1 MSGIHDM
8 NLQTIDLNLLLVFE
22 ALMEE
27 RGVTR
32 AARRVGLSQPAMSN
46 ALARLR
52 RTFDDPLFVRT
63 TEGMSPT
70 PAAQSLIGPVRTA
83 LAQLRDIFEEKP
95 AFAPTASERLFHV
108 LANDYVE
115 LTLLPPLA
123 RAIRDQASGVSLR
136 LQRSP
141 SVFEPPSANS
151 LAESFDLAIGFFP
164 DALTLDARVR
174 SELLWEDRNV
184 CIARAGRP
192 KIRGRISLRQYA
204 EAEHVAVFYKK
215 QGLGVIDTLLAQ
227 QGLSRR
233 TAVVVPHF
241 ASVPFIVSATD
252 FIATVPERL
261 AQRFSGQL
269 KLQLLRAPI
278 EIPPLRL
285 TLLWHERF
293 HADPA
298 HRWMRELIT
307 KTATRTA
314 EDFIREATRRGAKG

>member
-1 MSGIHDM
+1 
-8 NLQTIDLNLLLVFE
+8 
-22 ALMEE
+22 
-27 RGVTR
+27 
-32 AARRVGLSQPAMSN
+32 MSN

-52 RTFDDPLFVRT
+52 RTFNDPLFVRT

-70 PAAQSLIGPVRTA
+70 PAAQSLIGPVRSA
-83 LAQLRDIFEEKP
+83 LAQLREIFEEKSS
-95 AFAPTASERLFHV
+95 FAPSASHRLFH
-108 LANDYVE
+108 LLTNDYVE
-115 LTLLPPLA
+115 LMMLPLLA
-123 RAIRDQASGVSLR
+123 RAIRGEAGGVSLR
-136 LQRSP
+136 IQRSP
-141 SVFEPPSANS
+141 NVFEPPSAIS

-184 CIARAGRP
+184 CIARANHP
-192 KIRGRISLRQYA
+192 KIRGRVSLRQYA
-204 EAEHVAVFYKK
+204 ETEHVAVFYKK

-227 QGLSRR
+227 KGLSRR

-241 ASVPFIVSATD
+241 TTVPFIVSASD
-252 FIATVPERL
+252 FIATVPDRI
-261 AQRFSGQL
+261 AQRFSRQL
-269 KLQLLRAPI
+269 KLQSLRTPI

-307 KTATRTA
+307 TSARP
-314 EDFIREATRRGAKG
+314 IS

>member
-1 MSGIHDM
+1 
-8 NLQTIDLNLLLVFE
+8 LL
-22 ALMEE
+22 
-27 RGVTR
+27 T
-32 AARRVGLSQPAMSN
+32 
-46 ALARLR
+46 
-52 RTFDDPLFVRT
+52 
-63 TEGMSPT
+63 
-70 PAAQSLIGPVRTA
+70 
-83 LAQLRDIFEEKP
+83 
-95 AFAPTASERLFHV
+95 
-108 LANDYVE
+108 NDYVE

-123 RAIRDQASGVSLR
+123 KAIRDQACGVSLR
-136 LQRSP
+136 VQRSP

-174 SELLWEDRNV
+174 SELLWEDRNI
-184 CIARAGRP
+184 CIARAGHP

-227 QGLSRR
+227 RGLSRR

-241 ASVPFIVSATD
+241 NSVPFIVSASD
-252 FIATVPERL
+252 FIATVPDRL
-261 AQRFSGQL
+261 AQRFSKQL
-269 KLQLLRAPI
+269 KLQSLRAPI

-285 TLLWHERF
+285 TLLWSERF

-307 KTATRTA
+307 RTA
-314 EDFIREATRRGAKG
+314 GKIAEDSE

>member
-1 MSGIHDM
+1 MAGIHSM
-8 NLQTIDLNLLLVFE
+8 NLQTMDLNLLVVFE

-32 AARRVGLSQPAMSN
+32 AANRVGLSQPAMSN

-63 TEGMSPT
+63 PEGMSPT
-70 PAAQSLIGPVRTA
+70 PAAQSLIGPVRSA

-95 AFAPTASERLFHV
+95 AFAPSASERLFQ
-108 LANDYVE
+108 LLTNDYVE
-115 LTLLPPLA
+115 LTLLPPLVK
-123 RAIRDQASGVSLR
+123 AIREQAGGVSLR
-136 LQRSP
+136 VQRSP
-141 SVFEPPSANS
+141 SVFEPPSVNS

-174 SELLWEDRNV
+174 SELLWEDKNV
-184 CIARAGRP
+184 CIARARHP

-227 QGLSRR
+227 RALSRR

-241 ASVPFIVSATD
+241 TTVPFIVSASD

-261 AQRFSGQL
+261 AQRFSKQL
-269 KLQLLRAPI
+269 KLQSLRAPI

-298 HRWMRELIT
+298 HRWMRELI
-307 KTATRTA
+307 ARTTGKIA
-314 EDFIREATRRGAKG
+314 ERSAN

>member
-1 MSGIHDM
+1 M
-8 NLQTIDLNLLLVFE
+8 NLQAIDLNLLVVFE

-32 AARRVGLSQPAMSN
+32 AAKRVGLSQPAMSN

-52 RTFDDPLFVRT
+52 HTFDDPLFVRT
-63 TEGMSPT
+63 TDGMSPT
-70 PAAQSLIGPVRTA
+70 PAAQTLIGPVRSA
-83 LAQLRDIFEEKP
+83 LALLRDLFEERP
-95 AFAPTASERLFHV
+95 AFDPSASERLFH
-108 LANDYVE
+108 LLTNDYVE

-123 RAIRDQASGVSLR
+123 KAIREQAGGVRFRVL
-136 LQRSP
+136 RSP

-184 CIARAGRP
+184 CIARARRP

-261 AQRFSGQL
+261 ARKFSGQL

-298 HRWMRELIT
+298 HSWMREMITYSARLISS
-307 KTATRTA
+307 AGFARA
-314 EDFIREATRRGAKG
+314 R

>member
-1 MSGIHDM
+1 MAGIHSM
-8 NLQTIDLNLLLVFE
+8 NLQTVDLNLLVVFE

-32 AARRVGLSQPAMSN
+32 AANRVGLSQPAMSN

-63 TEGMSPT
+63 PEGMSPT
-70 PAAQSLIGPVRTA
+70 PAAQSLIGPVRSA

-95 AFAPTASERLFHV
+95 AFAPSASERLFH
-108 LANDYVE
+108 LLTNDYVE
-115 LTLLPPLA
+115 LTLLPPLVK
-123 RAIRDQASGVSLR
+123 AIREQAGGVSLR
-136 LQRSP
+136 VQRSP

-174 SELLWEDRNV
+174 SELLWEDKNV
-184 CIARAGRP
+184 CIARARHP

-227 QGLSRR
+227 RALSRR

-241 ASVPFIVSATD
+241 TTVPFIVSASD

-261 AQRFSGQL
+261 AQRFSKQL
-269 KLQLLRAPI
+269 KLQSLRAPI

-293 HADPA
+293 HADPWR
-298 HRWMRELIT
+298 RWMRELI
-307 KTATRTA
+307 ARTSGKIA
-314 EDFIREATRRGAKG
+314 EDSE

>member
-1 MSGIHDM
+1 MIGIHDM
-8 NLQTIDLNLLLVFE
+8 NLQTIDLNLLVVFE

-32 AARRVGLSQPAMSN
+32 AAKRVGLSQPAMSN

-70 PAAQSLIGPVRTA
+70 PAAQSLIGPVRSA

-95 AFAPTASERLFHV
+95 AFAPSASERLFH
-108 LANDYVE
+108 LLTNDYVE
-115 LTLLPPLA
+115 LILLPPVA
-123 RAIRDQASGVSLR
+123 KAIREQAGGVSLR
-136 LQRSP
+136 VQRSP

-164 DALTLDARVR
+164 DPLTLDARVR

-184 CIARAGRP
+184 CIARAGHP

-204 EAEHVAVFYKK
+204 GTEHVAVFYKK

-227 QGLSRR
+227 RGLSRR

-241 ASVPFIVSATD
+241 TTVPFIVSASD
-252 FIATVPERL
+252 FIATTPDRL
-261 AQRFSGQL
+261 ARMFIKQL
-269 KLQLLRAPI
+269 KLQSLRAPI
-278 EIPPLRL
+278 EIPLLRL

-298 HRWMRELIT
+298 HRWMRELIAR
-307 KTATRTA
+307 TAGKIA
-314 EDFIREATRRGAKG
+314 EDFE

>member
-1 MSGIHDM
+1 MAGIHNM

-32 AARRVGLSQPAMSN
+32 AAKRVGLSQPAMSN

-52 RTFDDPLFVRT
+52 RTFGDPLFVRT

-70 PAAQSLIGPVRTA
+70 PAAQSLIGPVRSA
-83 LAQLRDIFEEKP
+83 LAQLREIFEEKP
-95 AFAPTASERLFHV
+95 AFAPSESERLFHL

-123 RAIRDQASGVSLR
+123 KDIRDQATGVSLR
-136 LQRSP
+136 IQRSP
-141 SVFEPPSANS
+141 NVFEPPSANS

-174 SELLWEDRNV
+174 SELLWEDRNI
-184 CIARAGRP
+184 CIARAKHP

-227 QGLSRR
+227 KGLARR

-241 ASVPFIVSATD
+241 ASVPFIVSTSD
-252 FIATVPERL
+252 FIATAPDRL
-261 AQRFSGQL
+261 AQKFIRQL
-269 KLQLLRAPI
+269 RLQSLSAPI
-278 EIPPLRL
+278 DIPPLRL

-298 HRWMRELIT
+298 HRWMRELIM
-307 KTATRTA
+307 RTA
-314 EDFIREATRRGAKG
+314 GKVAEDSE

>member
-1 MSGIHDM
+1 MPCIHNM
-8 NLQTIDLNLLLVFE
+8 NLQTIDLNLLTVFE

-32 AARRVGLSQPAMSN
+32 AAKRVGLSQPAMSN

-52 RTFDDPLFVRT
+52 RTFNDPLFVRT

-70 PAAQSLIGPVRTA
+70 PAAQSLIGPVRSA
-83 LAQLRDIFEEKP
+83 LAQLRDIFEEKS
-95 AFAPTASERLFHV
+95 AFAPSASQRLFH
-108 LANDYVE
+108 LLTNDYVE
-115 LTLLPPLA
+115 LTMLPLLA
-123 RAIRDQASGVSLR
+123 KAIRREASGVSLR
-136 LQRSP
+136 IQRSP
-141 SVFEPPSANS
+141 NVFEPPSANS

-164 DALTLDARVR
+164 DALTLDARIR
-174 SELLWEDRNV
+174 SESLWEDWNV
-184 CIARAGRP
+184 CIARANHP

-227 QGLSRR
+227 KGLSRR
-233 TAVVVPHF
+233 TALVVPHF
-241 ASVPFIVSATD
+241 TTVPFIVSTSD
-252 FIATVPERL
+252 FIATVPARI
-261 AQRFSGQL
+261 AQRFSRQL
-269 KLQLLRAPI
+269 KLQSLRAPI

-298 HRWMRELIT
+298 HRW
-307 KTATRTA
+307 
-314 EDFIREATRRGAKG
+314 IRERISASARSISSDDFAR

>member
-1 MSGIHDM
+1 M
-8 NLQTIDLNLLLVFE
+8 NLRTIDLNLLIVFE

-32 AARRVGLSQPAMSN
+32 AAKRVGLSQPAMSN

-52 RTFDDPLFVRT
+52 RTFSDPLFLRT

-70 PAAQSLIGPVRTA
+70 PAAQSLIGPVRSA
-83 LAQLRDIFEEKP
+83 LVQLRDIFEEKSV
-95 AFAPTASERLFHV
+95 FAPSASQRLFH
-108 LANDYVE
+108 LLMNDYVE
-115 LTLLPPLA
+115 LTMLPPLA
-123 RAIRDQASGVSLR
+123 KAIRDEASGISLR
-136 LQRSP
+136 IQRSP
-141 SVFEPPSANS
+141 NVFEPPSANS

-164 DALTLDARVR
+164 DALTLDARIR
-174 SELLWEDRNV
+174 SELLLEDWNV
-184 CIARAGRP
+184 CIARANHP

-204 EAEHVAVFYKK
+204 DAEHVAVFYKQ

-227 QGLSRR
+227 KGLLRR

-241 ASVPFIVSATD
+241 TTVPFIVSASD
-252 FIATVPERL
+252 LIATVPDRI
-261 AQRFSGQL
+261 AQRFSRL
-269 KLQLLRAPI
+269 LRLQSLRAPI

-298 HRWMRELIT
+298 HRW
-307 KTATRTA
+307 
-314 EDFIREATRRGAKG
+314 IRERIIASARSITSDDFAR

>member
-1 MSGIHDM
+1 MAGIHIM
-8 NLQTIDLNLLLVFE
+8 NLQTVDLNLLVVFE

-32 AARRVGLSQPAMSN
+32 AANRVGLSQPAMSN

-63 TEGMSPT
+63 PEGMSPT
-70 PAAQSLIGPVRTA
+70 PAAQSMIGPVRSA

-95 AFAPTASERLFHV
+95 AFAPSASERLFH
-108 LANDYVE
+108 LLTNDYVE
-115 LTLLPPLA
+115 LTLLPPLVK
-123 RAIRDQASGVSLR
+123 AIREQAGGVSLR
-136 LQRSP
+136 VQRSP

-174 SELLWEDRNV
+174 SELLWEDKNV
-184 CIARAGRP
+184 CIARARHP
-192 KIRGRISLRQYA
+192 KIRGKISLRQYA

-227 QGLSRR
+227 RALSRR

-241 ASVPFIVSATD
+241 TTVPFIVSASD

-261 AQRFSGQL
+261 AQRFSKQL

-293 HADPA
+293 HADPWR
-298 HRWMRELIT
+298 RWMRELI
-307 KTATRTA
+307 ARTA
-314 EDFIREATRRGAKG
+314 GEIAEDSK